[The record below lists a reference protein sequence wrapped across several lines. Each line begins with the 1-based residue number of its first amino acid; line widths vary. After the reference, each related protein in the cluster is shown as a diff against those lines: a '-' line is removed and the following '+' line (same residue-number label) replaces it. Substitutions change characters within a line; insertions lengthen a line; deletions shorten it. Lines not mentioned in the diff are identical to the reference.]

1 MDTTAIVV
9 EIIASIAIIIVA
21 ILTNKATRDKI
32 LEDMKVQDALQA
44 NEMKHLKTEMDE
56 IKTDIKKS
64 NVLVQKIPVIE
75 TNIEHIN
82 GDIKELKRKAG

>member
-9 EIIASIAIIIVA
+9 EIIASLAIIIVA

-32 LEDMKVQDALQA
+32 LEDMKVQDALQN
-44 NEMKHLKTEMDE
+44 NEMQHLKTEFDE
-56 IKTDIKKS
+56 IKNDIKKDHT
-64 NVLVQKIPVIE
+64 LIQKIPVIE

-82 GDIKELKRKAG
+82 GEIKELKRKAG